1 MIYTADLEMRS
12 LISKVA
18 TMPRTQATPEQKEEA
33 RRVIRQAAADVY
45 HSVGIGGVSVRA
57 IAKKAGV
64 SVGTIYTYFGS
75 LQGLMESLWN
85 GPVQRYIDRLKTIA
99 EEHADPVKRIEAL
112 MRSYVEFA
120 EKNAE
125 IYRGVFLF
133 VRPLGQA
140 IKDKTPAEDAV
151 FASLVIAAIKDGQED
166 GQITAGDPTEMAMMI
181 WGSLHGCIAL
191 PHNFGRSEFG
201 DTSPI
206 LERLI
211 TTTIASIQS

>member
-1 MIYTADLEMRS
+1 
-12 LISKVA
+12 
-18 TMPRTQATPEQKEEA
+18 MPRTQATPEQKEEA

-45 HSVGIGGVSVRA
+45 NSVGIGGVSVRA

-75 LQGLMESLWN
+75 LQGLMESLWS
-85 GPVQRYIDRLKTIA
+85 GPVQRYIDQLSSIA
-99 EEHADPVKRIEAL
+99 EAHEDPVKRIEAL

-120 EKNAE
+120 RENVE

-140 IKDKTPAEDAV
+140 IKDKTPAEEAV
-151 FASLVIAAIKDGQED
+151 FSSLVIAAIKDGQKR
-166 GQITAGDPTEMAMMI
+166 GQITAGDPTEITMMI

-191 PHNFGRSEFG
+191 PHNFGRSDFG
-201 DTSPI
+201 DTAPI

-211 TTTIASIQS
+211 DTTIASIQTQ

>member
-1 MIYTADLEMRS
+1 
-12 LISKVA
+12 
-18 TMPRTQATPEQKEEA
+18 MPRTQATPEQKEEA

-45 HSVGIGGVSVRA
+45 NSVGIGGVSVRA

-75 LQGLMESLWN
+75 LQGLMESLWS
-85 GPVQRYIDRLKTIA
+85 GPVQRYIDQLSAIA
-99 EEHADPVKRIEAL
+99 EAHEDPIKRIEAL

-120 EKNAE
+120 RENVE

-140 IKDKTPAEDAV
+140 IKDKTPAEEAV
-151 FASLVIAAIKDGQED
+151 FASLVIAAIKDGQKR
-166 GQITAGDPTEMAMMI
+166 GQITAGDPTEITMMI

-191 PHNFGRSEFG
+191 PHNFGRSDFG
-201 DTSPI
+201 DTAPI

-211 TTTIASIQS
+211 DTTIASIQTQ

>member
-1 MIYTADLEMRS
+1 
-12 LISKVA
+12 
-18 TMPRTQATPEQKEEA
+18 MPRTQATPEQKEEA

-45 HSVGIGGVSVRA
+45 NSVGIGGVSVRA

-75 LQGLMESLWN
+75 LQGLMESLWS
-85 GPVQRYIDRLKTIA
+85 GPVQRYIDQLNSIA
-99 EEHADPVKRIEAL
+99 AAHADPVKRIEAL

-120 EKNAE
+120 WENVE

-140 IKDKTPAEDAV
+140 IKDKTPAEEAV
-151 FASLVIAAIKDGQED
+151 FASLVIAAIKNGQKS
-166 GQITAGDPTEMAMMI
+166 GQITAGDPTEITMMI

-191 PHNFGRSEFG
+191 PHNFGRSDFG
-201 DTSPI
+201 DTAPI

-211 TTTIASIQS
+211 DTTIASIQTQ